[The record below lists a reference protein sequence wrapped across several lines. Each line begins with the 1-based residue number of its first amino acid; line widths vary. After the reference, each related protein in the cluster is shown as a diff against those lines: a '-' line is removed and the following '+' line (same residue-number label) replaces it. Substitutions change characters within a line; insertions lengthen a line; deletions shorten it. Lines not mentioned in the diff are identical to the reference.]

1 MECQTVKLYY
11 DYKSPFSYLA
21 KDEAY
26 KLEEDYWVTVEWLP
40 YVLDI
45 PPAHGDLQSR
55 TELQWRKVRYLY
67 LDARRWANE
76 RGLLVRGPQKIFD
89 SSLACMGALYAMRQ
103 GQFRPYHDRVY
114 ERFWRR
120 ELDIGDREK
129 IAAVLAEV
137 GAAPEGF
144 AVYLEKEGPEE
155 LAAIQKRADE
165 DKIFGVPIFIVAGE
179 PFWGNDRV
187 PWVRKKLDALGLR
200 RR

>member
-1 MECQTVKLYY
+1 MERQTIKLYY

-26 KLEEDYWVTVEWLP
+26 QLEEDYWVTIEWLP
-40 YVLDI
+40 HVLDI
-45 PPAHGDLQSR
+45 PEILGDLQSR
-55 TELQWRKVRYLY
+55 TELEWRKVRYLY

-89 SSLACMGALYAMRQ
+89 SSPASMGALYAMRQ
-103 GQFRPYHDRVY
+103 GKFRPYHDRVY

-129 IAAVLAEV
+129 ITAVLAEV

-144 AVYLEKEGPEE
+144 AAYLEKEGPEE
-155 LAAIQKRADE
+155 LAVIQKRADE
-165 DKIFGVPIFIVAGE
+165 DQVFGVPMFFVAGE

-187 PWVRKKLDALGLR
+187 PWVRKKLDTLGLR
-200 RR
+200 KD